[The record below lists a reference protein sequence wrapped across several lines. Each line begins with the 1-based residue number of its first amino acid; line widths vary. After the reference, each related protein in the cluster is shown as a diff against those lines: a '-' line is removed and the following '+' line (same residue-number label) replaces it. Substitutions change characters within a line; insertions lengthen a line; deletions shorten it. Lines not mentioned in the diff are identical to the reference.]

1 MHDIYHLNS
10 FTKAVLNSYNH
21 QLKIGQKQDLV
32 YNYCCNID
40 SFQQMF
46 QCTFTVAE

>member
-1 MHDIYHLNS
+1 MCVIYHLNS
-10 FTKAVLNSYNH
+10 LTKAVLNSYNH

-32 YNYCCNID
+32 YNFCCNIN

-46 QCTFTVAE
+46 QYTLTVAG